1 MIRRDGVDSGGGIG
15 AVRAR
20 EVQGP
25 AQKLHDADAAAR
37 VNLRPPL
44 DEIESA
50 GVVAVVS
57 SQTLTREALAMLM
70 QTAGSLT
77 VMAAGSAR
85 ELLDN
90 DGAALSDVQVIVL
103 HVAGKLSSELG
114 SAQDIATLR
123 EELPDVP
130 LFLICD
136 SEDPDHV
143 REALRQGIRGY
154 ASTSLTSQVLLS
166 AIRLVRVGGTFVPV
180 APPEKPHGGR
190 GIYSGDGAAGDATGD
205 VLTVRQR
212 QVLEL
217 LRQGKPNKV
226 IARELELQES
236 TVKIHVREI
245 MRKLHVPNRTAAALL
260 AIGNPP
266 LDWKHRS

>member
-1 MIRRDGVDSGGGIG
+1 MIQRDGVESSGGIG
-15 AVRAR
+15 AIRAR
-20 EVQGP
+20 EVKSP
-25 AQKLHDADAAAR
+25 AQKLHDADPKSTSSI
-37 VNLRPPL
+37 RPL
-44 DEIESA
+44 FEDHDSA

-70 QTAGSLT
+70 QTAGALT
-77 VMAAGSAR
+77 VLAAASAR

-90 DGAALSDVQVIVL
+90 YAAVLSEVQVVIL
-103 HVAGKLSSELG
+103 HMGARLLVEA
-114 SAQDIATLR
+114 SASQDIATLR
-123 EELPDVP
+123 EELPDAP

-143 REALRQGIRGY
+143 REALRQGVRGY
-154 ASTSLTSQVLLS
+154 ASTALTSQVLLS
-166 AIRLVRVGGTFVPV
+166 AIRLVKVGGTFVPV
-180 APPEKPHGGR
+180 APPEKSHNGR
-190 GIYSGDGAAGDATGD
+190 GIYPGEASNGDVTGD

-245 MRKLHVPNRTAAALL
+245 MRKLRVPNRTAAALL
-260 AIGNPP
+260 AISNPP
-266 LDWKHRS
+266 DRKSVV